1 MSGAVSAEA
10 KDDKPTF
17 DMEGHVLLT
26 PAVAAAHRLIL
37 LVWVGDR
44 TGLADGAEAPI
55 LPVANALALG
65 CSRRLDDVG
74 ETAPADQCE
83 NTHSKAENPE
93 HVHVPWR
100 AVPLIVTSRRCS

>member
-1 MSGAVSAEA
+1 MPVSKSAIPALDSYTPNHVNDISSSSEGRIICEPWA
-10 KDDKPTF
+10 KGDKPTF

-55 LPVANALALG
+55 LPVANALAWS
-65 CSRRLDDVG
+65 CSSCVWSLAISSRA
-74 ETAPADQCE
+74 TASCA
-83 NTHSKAENPE
+83 
-93 HVHVPWR
+93 
-100 AVPLIVTSRRCS
+100 

>member
-10 KDDKPTF
+10 KGDKPTF

-44 TGLADGAEAPI
+44 TGLADGAEAPT
-55 LPVANALALG
+55 LPVANALAWS
-65 CSRRLDDVG
+65 CSSCVWSLAISSRA
-74 ETAPADQCE
+74 TASCA
-83 NTHSKAENPE
+83 
-93 HVHVPWR
+93 
-100 AVPLIVTSRRCS
+100 